1 MPRSMDDALP
11 AYDFASPTQIRF
23 GSGRIDEIGAVSAT
37 LGRRAWIV
45 GGGRSLESSGA
56 RSRIEANLNAAGI
69 ESRIIAR
76 SSGEPTVDQVV
87 AALAGIALDDRY
99 GVVVVA
105 VGGGATIDLAKAVA
119 ALATNLPPQLATAGG
134 GPADLDGLVVDH
146 LEGVGRGLTIKNWP
160 LPLIAVPTT
169 AGTGTEATRNAVLS
183 CPRRRFKKS
192 MRSPMMVPRAA
203 LVDPDLT
210 ASCDRATVAASGLD
224 CITQLIESF
233 VCRFKKPL
241 PRALVL
247 ESLPRAMRALPRL
260 LALGSA
266 GETTHTAAADRA
278 AMSHAALLSGMA

>member
-11 AYDFASPTQIRF
+11 AYDFASPPQIRF

-87 AALAGIALDDRY
+87 AALAGIAIDDRD

-146 LEGVGRGLTIKNWP
+146 LEGV
-160 LPLIAVPTT
+160 
-169 AGTGTEATRNAVLS
+169 
-183 CPRRRFKKS
+183 
-192 MRSPMMVPRAA
+192 
-203 LVDPDLT
+203 
-210 ASCDRATVAASGLD
+210 
-224 CITQLIESF
+224 
-233 VCRFKKPL
+233 
-241 PRALVL
+241 
-247 ESLPRAMRALPRL
+247 
-260 LALGSA
+260 
-266 GETTHTAAADRA
+266 
-278 AMSHAALLSGMA
+278 